1 MAIVPSVEG
10 TVTGVVVQHGDV
22 RVLVLEGNVD
32 VLIRGG
38 VGRVGIVNLGASGV
52 AVGDVE
58 CSTDHERL
66 PGAPFR
72 VVGGPALDDLQRV
85 GVQLAYDDITGV
97 LVGSVDGPQPPL
109 IHHKVNVGMAA
120 PGVVVGIVEP
130 GVIELTRL
138 ADGGGAEVKLD
149 DDVALELIEI
159 NGAVVDHLTRPRP
172 RVGQPMGGEVVRSH
186 EVVHRLVLP
195 HEAVVVV
202 TIHVPDL
209 KRIKNKKS

>member
-38 VGRVGIVNLGASGV
+38 VGRVRVVNLGASGV

-58 CSTDHERL
+58 RSTDHERL

-85 GVQLAYDDITGV
+85 GVQLAYDDIAGV

-120 PGVVVGIVEP
+120 PGVVVSVVEP

-138 ADGGGAEVKLD
+138 ADG
-149 DDVALELIEI
+149 
-159 NGAVVDHLTRPRP
+159 
-172 RVGQPMGGEVVRSH
+172 
-186 EVVHRLVLP
+186 
-195 HEAVVVV
+195 
-202 TIHVPDL
+202 
-209 KRIKNKKS
+209 